1 MLRSN
6 LIRKMSQINQFAIRK
21 DLPFEHLFDFSEL
34 NVYDSKVI
42 NLSAGTPGK
51 SLLMSCC
58 ENFQTATKHR
68 MVRIRNVDTSWTLHL
83 LLSNLKVNRSSQ

>member
-1 MLRSN
+1 
-6 LIRKMSQINQFAIRK
+6 MSQSNQFAVRK

-51 SLLMSCC
+51 ALLMSCC

-68 MVRIRNVDTSWTLHL
+68 MVRNTDFCWTLDL
-83 LLSNLKVNRSSQ
+83 LITNQKVNRDVRKL